1 MFTSLVSSQLHKQL
15 LLNKRMK
22 RFFRYFQPYQK
33 EAILGPVFK
42 LLEASFELLVP
53 LIIAFIVDTIIPNGN
68 QGDLVAMLLLL
79 VGLACVGI
87 LVSLTAQYFSAKAAV
102 GVTKALTNDL
112 YQKVLSLPKSSRDIL
127 SSSSLLTR
135 LTSDTLQIQTGINTF
150 LRLFLRAPIVVF
162 GSLMM
167 AFYISPSLSVYFLG
181 MIILLLII
189 VTGISIITS
198 RMYQSIRKDVDSLV
212 GQVGETVMGW
222 RVIRAFGQKAR
233 EIKTFQGINQTY
245 KKHQLQAGFWSSL
258 LSPLTFLVVNTT
270 LLILIWQGN
279 GAVSQNLLEQGML
292 VALINYL
299 LQILVELVK
308 MIMVVSTLNQTY
320 ISAQRIQ
327 EVFDQES
334 ENVEAD
340 LPVVKSRDKDLVFSV
355 HDLTFAYPNSAEESL
370 SGIDFELRK
379 GQFMGIIGGTGSGK
393 STLVDL
399 LQALYSL
406 PTSQL
411 SVYIDGKSP
420 KNVKEWRQQI
430 AVVPQQAQLFA
441 GTVRSNLSLGLASVS
456 ESDLWAALEI
466 AQAKSFIEDKGGLD
480 SPVEAFGKNFSGG
493 QRQRLTI
500 ARAILQK
507 APILILDD
515 ATSALDYLTESRLL
529 ASIRRE
535 LPEQTLIMVS
545 QRTNSLRA
553 ADQILVLD
561 QGRQVGLGRHE
572 DLLRSS
578 AIYQEIDQSQHR
590 EEGSHETI

>member
-1 MFTSLVSSQLHKQL
+1 
-15 LLNKRMK
+15 MK
-22 RFFRYFQPYQK
+22 FLSRYFKDYIK
-33 EAILGPVFK
+33 ESILGPVFK
-42 LLEASFELLVP
+42 LLEACFELLVP
-53 LIIAFIVDTIIPNGN
+53 LIIAYIVDTIIPNGS
-68 QGDLVAMLLLL
+68 QGNLVAMLFLL
-79 VGLACVGI
+79 VGLACIGI
-87 LVSLTAQYFSAKAAV
+87 IVSLIAQYYSAKAAV
-102 GVTKALTNDL
+102 GVTKELTNDL

-162 GSLMM
+162 GSLIM
-167 AFYISPSLSVYFLG
+167 AFYISPSLSAYFLG
-181 MIILLLII
+181 MIILLIFI
-189 VTGISIITS
+189 VTVISVMTS
-198 RMYQSIRKDVDSLV
+198 RIYQSIRKELDGLV
-212 GQVGETVMGW
+212 GQVRETVTGW
-222 RVIRAFGQKAR
+222 RVIRAFGQRER
-233 EIKTFQGINQTY
+233 EIKAFQSINQIY
-245 KKHQLQAGFWSSL
+245 KKQQLQAGFWSSL
-258 LSPLTFLVVNTT
+258 LSPLTFLVVNGT
-270 LLILIWQGN
+270 LLILIWRGN
-279 GAVSQNLLEQGML
+279 IAISHNLLEQGML

-327 EVFDQES
+327 EVFDQTSEDVES
-334 ENVEAD
+334 S
-340 LPVVKSRDKDLVFSV
+340 LPKVVSEDKEIIFSV
-355 HDLTFAYPNSAEESL
+355 RHLSFSYPKSAEESL
-370 SGIDFELRK
+370 SDITFDLRK

-399 LQALYSL
+399 LQALYSV

-411 SVYIDGKSP
+411 SLFIDGKSP
-420 KNVKEWRQQI
+420 KNLKEWRQRI
-430 AVVPQQAQLFA
+430 AIVPQQAQLFA
-441 GTVRSNLSLGLASVS
+441 GTIRSNLSLGLEEISD
-456 ESDLWAALEI
+456 SDLWSALEI

-529 ASIRRE
+529 VAIRQE
-535 LPEQTLIMVS
+535 LPGQNLIMVS
-545 QRTNSLRA
+545 QRTNSLRT
-553 ADQILVLD
+553 ADQILVLE

-578 AIYQEIDQSQHR
+578 AIYQEIHQSQQQG
-590 EEGSHETI
+590 EEDSYETI

>member
-1 MFTSLVSSQLHKQL
+1 
-15 LLNKRMK
+15 MK
-22 RFFRYFQPYQK
+22 FLSRYFKDYIK
-33 EAILGPVFK
+33 ESILGPVFK
-42 LLEASFELLVP
+42 LLEACFELLVP
-53 LIIAFIVDTIIPNGN
+53 LIIAYIVDTIIPNGS
-68 QGDLVAMLLLL
+68 QGNLVAMLFLL
-79 VGLACVGI
+79 VGLACIGI
-87 LVSLTAQYFSAKAAV
+87 IVSLIAQYYSAKAAV
-102 GVTKALTNDL
+102 GVTKELTNDL

-162 GSLMM
+162 GSLIM
-167 AFYISPSLSVYFLG
+167 AFYISPSLSAYFLG
-181 MIILLLII
+181 MIILLIFI
-189 VTGISIITS
+189 VTVISVMTS
-198 RMYQSIRKDVDSLV
+198 RIYQSMRKELDGLV
-212 GQVGETVMGW
+212 GQVRETVTGW
-222 RVIRAFGQKAR
+222 RVIRAFGQRER
-233 EIKTFQGINQTY
+233 EIKAFQGINQIY
-245 KKHQLQAGFWSSL
+245 KKQQLQAGFWSSL
-258 LSPLTFLVVNTT
+258 LSPLTFLVVNST

-279 GAVSQNLLEQGML
+279 IAISHNLLEQGML

-327 EVFDQES
+327 EVFDQTSEDVES
-334 ENVEAD
+334 S
-340 LPVVKSRDKDLVFSV
+340 LPKVVSEDKEIIFSV
-355 HDLTFAYPNSAEESL
+355 RHLSFSYPKSAEESL
-370 SGIDFELRK
+370 SDIAFDLRK

-399 LQALYSL
+399 LQALYSV
-406 PTSQL
+406 PTNQL
-411 SVYIDGKSP
+411 SLFIDGKSP
-420 KNVKEWRQQI
+420 KSLKEWRQQI
-430 AVVPQQAQLFA
+430 AIVPQQAQLFA
-441 GTVRSNLSLGLASVS
+441 GTIRSNLSLGLEEISD
-456 ESDLWAALEI
+456 SDLWSALEI

-529 ASIRRE
+529 AAIRRE

-545 QRTNSLRA
+545 QRTNSLRT
-553 ADQILVLD
+553 ADQILVLE

-578 AIYQEIDQSQHR
+578 AIYQEIHQSQQQG
-590 EEGSHETI
+590 EEDSYETI

>member
-1 MFTSLVSSQLHKQL
+1 
-15 LLNKRMK
+15 MK
-22 RFFRYFQPYQK
+22 FLSRYFKDYIK
-33 EAILGPVFK
+33 ESILGPVFK
-42 LLEASFELLVP
+42 LLEACFELLVP
-53 LIIAFIVDTIIPNGN
+53 LIIAYIVDTIIPNGS
-68 QGDLVAMLLLL
+68 QGNLVAMLFLL
-79 VGLACVGI
+79 VGLACIGI
-87 LVSLTAQYFSAKAAV
+87 IVSLIAQYYSAKAAV
-102 GVTKALTNDL
+102 GVTKELTNDL

-162 GSLMM
+162 GSLIM
-167 AFYISPSLSVYFLG
+167 AFYISPSLSAYFLG
-181 MIILLLII
+181 MIILLIFI
-189 VTGISIITS
+189 VTVISVMTS
-198 RMYQSIRKDVDSLV
+198 RIYQSMRKELDGLV
-212 GQVGETVMGW
+212 GQVRETVTGW
-222 RVIRAFGQKAR
+222 RVIRAFGQRER
-233 EIKTFQGINQTY
+233 EIKAFQGINQIY
-245 KKHQLQAGFWSSL
+245 KKQQLQAGFWSSL
-258 LSPLTFLVVNTT
+258 LSPLTFLVVNGT

-279 GAVSQNLLEQGML
+279 IAISHNLLEQGML

-327 EVFDQES
+327 EVFDQTSEDVES
-334 ENVEAD
+334 S
-340 LPVVKSRDKDLVFSV
+340 LPKVVSEDKEIIFSV
-355 HDLTFAYPNSAEESL
+355 RHLSFSYPKSAEESL
-370 SGIDFELRK
+370 SDIAFDLRK

-399 LQALYSL
+399 LQALYSV
-406 PTSQL
+406 PTNQL
-411 SVYIDGKSP
+411 SLFIDGKSP
-420 KNVKEWRQQI
+420 KNLKEWRQQI
-430 AVVPQQAQLFA
+430 AIVPQQAQLFA
-441 GTVRSNLSLGLASVS
+441 GTIRSNLSLGLEEISD
-456 ESDLWAALEI
+456 SDLWSAIEI

-493 QRQRLTI
+493 QRQRLTL

-529 ASIRRE
+529 VAIRQE
-535 LPEQTLIMVS
+535 LPGQNLIMVS
-545 QRTNSLRA
+545 QRTNSLRT
-553 ADQILVLD
+553 ADQILVLE

-578 AIYQEIDQSQHR
+578 AIYQEIHQSQQQG
-590 EEGSHETI
+590 EEDSYETI

>member
-1 MFTSLVSSQLHKQL
+1 
-15 LLNKRMK
+15 MK
-22 RFFRYFQPYQK
+22 LFFQYFKPYK
-33 EAILGPVFK
+33 NESILGPVFK

-53 LIIAFIVDTIIPNGN
+53 LIIAYIVDTIIPNGN
-68 QGDLVAMLLLL
+68 RGDLVAMLFLL
-79 VGLACVGI
+79 VGLACIGI
-87 LVSLTAQYFSAKAAV
+87 IVSITAQYFSAKAAV

-127 SSSSLLTR
+127 SSASLLTR
-135 LTSDTLQIQTGINTF
+135 LTSDTLQVQTGINTF

-162 GSLMM
+162 GSLIM
-167 AFYISPSLSVYFLG
+167 AFYISPSLSIYFLG
-181 MIILLLII
+181 MILLLLVI
-189 VTGISIITS
+189 VTGISVLTS
-198 RMYQSIRKDVDSLV
+198 RIYQSIRKELDCLV
-212 GQVGETVMGW
+212 GQVRETITGW
-222 RVIRAFGQKAR
+222 RVIRAFGQRER
-233 EIKTFQGINQTY
+233 EIKTFQGINQRY
-245 KKHQLQAGFWSSL
+245 KKQQLQAGFWSSL
-258 LSPLTFLVVNTT
+258 LSPLTFLVVNGT
-270 LLILIWQGN
+270 LILLIWQGDSAISDN
-279 GAVSQNLLEQGML
+279 RLEQGML

-308 MIMVVSTLNQTY
+308 LIMVVTTLNQTY

-327 EVFDQES
+327 EVFEQKS
-334 ENVEAD
+334 EDVDAN
-340 LPVVKSRDKDLVFSV
+340 LPVVYSRDKELIFSV
-355 HDLTFAYPNSAEESL
+355 NHLSFSYPKSAEESL
-370 SGIDFELRK
+370 IDIDFELCKR
-379 GQFMGIIGGTGSGK
+379 QFMGLIGGTGSGK

-399 LQALYSL
+399 LQALYSI

-411 SVYIDGKSP
+411 SFFIEGKSP
-420 KNVKEWRQQI
+420 RNLKEWRQQLAI
-430 AVVPQQAQLFA
+430 VPQQAQLFA
-441 GTVRSNLSLGLASVS
+441 GTVRSNLSLGLESVLDS
-456 ESDLWAALEI
+456 ELWAALEI

-507 APILILDD
+507 APILVLDD

-529 ASIRRE
+529 SAIRRAF
-535 LPEQTLIMVS
+535 PEQTLIMVS
-545 QRTNSLRA
+545 QRTNSLRT

-590 EEGSHETI
+590 EEDSHETI

>member
-1 MFTSLVSSQLHKQL
+1 
-15 LLNKRMK
+15 MK
-22 RFFRYFQPYQK
+22 FLSRYFKDYIK
-33 EAILGPVFK
+33 ESILGPVFK
-42 LLEASFELLVP
+42 LLEACFELLVP
-53 LIIAFIVDTIIPNGN
+53 LIIAYIVDTIIPNGS
-68 QGDLVAMLLLL
+68 QGNLVAMLFLL
-79 VGLACVGI
+79 VGIACIGI
-87 LVSLTAQYFSAKAAV
+87 IVSLIAQYYSAKAAV
-102 GVTKALTNDL
+102 GVTKELTNDL

-162 GSLMM
+162 GSLIM
-167 AFYISPSLSVYFLG
+167 AFYISPSLSAYFLG
-181 MIILLLII
+181 MIILLIFI
-189 VTGISIITS
+189 VTVISVMTS
-198 RMYQSIRKDVDSLV
+198 RIYQSIRKELDGLV
-212 GQVGETVMGW
+212 GQVRETVTGW
-222 RVIRAFGQKAR
+222 RVIRAFGQRER
-233 EIKTFQGINQTY
+233 EIKAFQGINQIY
-245 KKHQLQAGFWSSL
+245 KKQQLQAGFWSSL
-258 LSPLTFLVVNTT
+258 LSPLTFLVVNGT

-279 GAVSQNLLEQGML
+279 IAISHNLLEQGML

-327 EVFDQES
+327 EVFDLTSEDVES
-334 ENVEAD
+334 S
-340 LPVVKSRDKDLVFSV
+340 LPKVVSEDKEIIFSV
-355 HDLTFAYPNSAEESL
+355 RHLSFSYPKSAEESL
-370 SGIDFELRK
+370 SDITFDLRK

-399 LQALYSL
+399 LQALYSV
-406 PTSQL
+406 PTNQPSL
-411 SVYIDGKSP
+411 FIDGKSP
-420 KNVKEWRQQI
+420 KNLKEWRQQI
-430 AVVPQQAQLFA
+430 AIVPQQAQLFA
-441 GTVRSNLSLGLASVS
+441 GTIRSNLSLGLEEISD
-456 ESDLWAALEI
+456 SDLWSALEI

-529 ASIRRE
+529 VAIRQE
-535 LPEQTLIMVS
+535 LPGQNLIMVS
-545 QRTNSLRA
+545 QRTNSLRT
-553 ADQILVLD
+553 ADQILVLE

-578 AIYQEIDQSQHR
+578 AIYQEIHQSQQQG
-590 EEGSHETI
+590 EEDSYETI

>member
-1 MFTSLVSSQLHKQL
+1 
-15 LLNKRMK
+15 MK
-22 RFFRYFQPYQK
+22 FLSRYFKDYIK
-33 EAILGPVFK
+33 ESILGPVFK
-42 LLEASFELLVP
+42 LLEACFELLVP
-53 LIIAFIVDTIIPNGN
+53 LIIAYIVDTIIPNGS
-68 QGDLVAMLLLL
+68 QGNLVAMLFLL
-79 VGLACVGI
+79 VGLACIGI
-87 LVSLTAQYFSAKAAV
+87 IVSLIAQYYSAKAAV
-102 GVTKALTNDL
+102 GVTKELTNDL

-127 SSSSLLTR
+127 SSPSLLTR

-162 GSLMM
+162 GSLIM
-167 AFYISPSLSVYFLG
+167 AFYISPSLSAYFLG
-181 MIILLLII
+181 MIILLIFI
-189 VTGISIITS
+189 VTVISVMTS
-198 RMYQSIRKDVDSLV
+198 RIYQSIRKELDGLV
-212 GQVGETVMGW
+212 GQVRETVTGW
-222 RVIRAFGQKAR
+222 RVIRAFGQRER
-233 EIKTFQGINQTY
+233 EIKAFHGINQIY
-245 KKHQLQAGFWSSL
+245 KKQQLQAGFWSSL
-258 LSPLTFLVVNTT
+258 LSPLTFLVVNGT

-279 GAVSQNLLEQGML
+279 IAISQNLLEQGML

-327 EVFDQES
+327 EVFDQTSEDVES
-334 ENVEAD
+334 S
-340 LPVVKSRDKDLVFSV
+340 LPIVVSEDKEIIFSV
-355 HDLTFAYPNSAEESL
+355 RHLSFSYPKSAEESL
-370 SGIDFELRK
+370 SDITFDLRK

-399 LQALYSL
+399 LQALYSV
-406 PTSQL
+406 PTNQL
-411 SVYIDGKSP
+411 SLFIDGKSP
-420 KNVKEWRQQI
+420 KNLKEWRQRI

-441 GTVRSNLSLGLASVS
+441 GTIRSNLSLGLEEISD
-456 ESDLWAALEI
+456 SDLWSALEI

-529 ASIRRE
+529 VAIRQE
-535 LPEQTLIMVS
+535 LPGQNLIMVS
-545 QRTNSLRA
+545 QRTNSLRT
-553 ADQILVLD
+553 ADQILVLE

-572 DLLRSS
+572 VLLRSS
-578 AIYQEIDQSQHR
+578 AIYQEIHQSQQQG
-590 EEGSHETI
+590 EEDSYETI

>member
-1 MFTSLVSSQLHKQL
+1 
-15 LLNKRMK
+15 MK
-22 RFFRYFQPYQK
+22 RFFKYFQPYQK

-135 LTSDTLQIQTGINTF
+135 LTSDTLHIQTGINTF

-334 ENVEAD
+334 EDVEAD
-340 LPVVKSRDKDLVFSV
+340 LPEGLSKDKELIFSV
-355 HDLTFAYPNSAEESL
+355 NHLSFAYPKFAEKAL
-370 SGIDFELRK
+370 LDITFELSK

-399 LQALYSL
+399 LQALYAM
-406 PTSQL
+406 PTNQL
-411 SVYIDGKSP
+411 SLYIDGKSP
-420 KNVKEWRQQI
+420 QNLKIWRQQI
-430 AVVPQQAQLFA
+430 AIVPQEAQLFA
-441 GTVRSNLSLGLASVS
+441 GTVRSNLSLGLDTVAD
-456 ESDLWAALEI
+456 SDLWSALEI
-466 AQAKSFIEDKGGLD
+466 AQAKSFVEEKGGLD

-529 ASIRRE
+529 AAIRQE
-535 LPEQTLIMVS
+535 FPEQTLIMVS
-545 QRTNSLRA
+545 QRTNSLCR

-561 QGRQVGLGRHE
+561 QGHQVGLGRHE

-578 AIYQEIDQSQHR
+578 AIYQEINQSQHR
-590 EEGSHETI
+590 EEDSHETI

>member
-1 MFTSLVSSQLHKQL
+1 
-15 LLNKRMK
+15 MK
-22 RFFRYFQPYQK
+22 FLSRYFKDYIK
-33 EAILGPVFK
+33 ESILGPVFK
-42 LLEASFELLVP
+42 LLEACFELLVP
-53 LIIAFIVDTIIPNGN
+53 LIIAYIVDTIIPNGS
-68 QGDLVAMLLLL
+68 QGNLVAMLFLL
-79 VGLACVGI
+79 VGIACIGI
-87 LVSLTAQYFSAKAAV
+87 IVSLIAQYYSAKAAV
-102 GVTKALTNDL
+102 GVTKELTNDL

-162 GSLMM
+162 GSLIM
-167 AFYISPSLSVYFLG
+167 AFYISPSLSAYFLG
-181 MIILLLII
+181 MIILLIFI
-189 VTGISIITS
+189 VTVISVMTS
-198 RMYQSIRKDVDSLV
+198 RIYQSMRKELDGLV
-212 GQVGETVMGW
+212 GQVRETVTGW
-222 RVIRAFGQKAR
+222 RVIRAFGQRER
-233 EIKTFQGINQTY
+233 EIKAFQGINQIY
-245 KKHQLQAGFWSSL
+245 KKQQLQAGFWSSL
-258 LSPLTFLVVNTT
+258 LSPLTFLVVNST

-279 GAVSQNLLEQGML
+279 IAISHNLLEQGML

-327 EVFDQES
+327 EVFDQTSEDVES
-334 ENVEAD
+334 S
-340 LPVVKSRDKDLVFSV
+340 LPKVVSEDKEIIFSV
-355 HDLTFAYPNSAEESL
+355 RHLSFSYPKSAEESL
-370 SGIDFELRK
+370 SDIVFDLRK

-399 LQALYSL
+399 LQALYSVS
-406 PTSQL
+406 TNQL
-411 SVYIDGKSP
+411 SLFIDGKSP
-420 KNVKEWRQQI
+420 KNLKEWRQQI
-430 AVVPQQAQLFA
+430 AIVPQQAQLFA
-441 GTVRSNLSLGLASVS
+441 GTIRSNLSLGLEEISD
-456 ESDLWAALEI
+456 SDLWSALEI

-529 ASIRRE
+529 VAIRQE
-535 LPEQTLIMVS
+535 LPGQNLIMVS
-545 QRTNSLRA
+545 QRTNSLRT
-553 ADQILVLD
+553 ADQILVLE

-578 AIYQEIDQSQHR
+578 AIYQEIHQSQQQG
-590 EEGSHETI
+590 EEDSYETI

>member
-1 MFTSLVSSQLHKQL
+1 
-15 LLNKRMK
+15 MK
-22 RFFRYFQPYQK
+22 FLSRYFKDYIK
-33 EAILGPVFK
+33 ESILGPVFK
-42 LLEASFELLVP
+42 LLEACFELLVP
-53 LIIAFIVDTIIPNGN
+53 LIIAYIVDTIIPNGS
-68 QGDLVAMLLLL
+68 QGNLVAMLFLL
-79 VGLACVGI
+79 VGLACIGI
-87 LVSLTAQYFSAKAAV
+87 IVSLIAQYYSAKAAV
-102 GVTKALTNDL
+102 GVTKELTNDL

-162 GSLMM
+162 GSLIM
-167 AFYISPSLSVYFLG
+167 AFYISPSLSAYFLG
-181 MIILLLII
+181 MIILLIFI
-189 VTGISIITS
+189 VTVISVMTS
-198 RMYQSIRKDVDSLV
+198 RIYQSMRKELDGLV
-212 GQVGETVMGW
+212 GQVRETVTGW
-222 RVIRAFGQKAR
+222 RVIRAFGQRER
-233 EIKTFQGINQTY
+233 EIKAFQGINQIY
-245 KKHQLQAGFWSSL
+245 KKQQLQAGFWSSL
-258 LSPLTFLVVNTT
+258 LSPLTFLVVNNT

-279 GAVSQNLLEQGML
+279 TSISNNLLEQGML

-327 EVFDQES
+327 EVFDQTSEDVES
-334 ENVEAD
+334 S
-340 LPVVKSRDKDLVFSV
+340 LPKVVSEDKEIIFSV
-355 HDLTFAYPNSAEESL
+355 RHLSFSYPKSAEESL
-370 SGIDFELRK
+370 SGIAFDLRK

-399 LQALYSL
+399 LQALYSV
-406 PTSQL
+406 PTNQL
-411 SVYIDGKSP
+411 SLFIDGKSP
-420 KNVKEWRQQI
+420 KNLKEWRQRI
-430 AVVPQQAQLFA
+430 AIVPQQAQLFA
-441 GTVRSNLSLGLASVS
+441 GTIRSNLSLGLEEISD
-456 ESDLWAALEI
+456 SDLWSALEI

-529 ASIRRE
+529 AAICRE

-545 QRTNSLRA
+545 QRTNSLRT
-553 ADQILVLD
+553 ADQILVLE

-578 AIYQEIDQSQHR
+578 AIYQEIHQSQQQG
-590 EEGSHETI
+590 EEDSYETI

>member
-1 MFTSLVSSQLHKQL
+1 
-15 LLNKRMK
+15 MK
-22 RFFRYFQPYQK
+22 FLSRYFKDYIK
-33 EAILGPVFK
+33 ESILGPVFK
-42 LLEASFELLVP
+42 LLEACFELLVP
-53 LIIAFIVDTIIPNGN
+53 LIIAYIVDTIIPNGS
-68 QGDLVAMLLLL
+68 QGNLVAMLFLL
-79 VGLACVGI
+79 VGIACIGI
-87 LVSLTAQYFSAKAAV
+87 IVSLIAQYYSAKAAV
-102 GVTKALTNDL
+102 GVTKELTNDL

-162 GSLMM
+162 GSLIM
-167 AFYISPSLSVYFLG
+167 AFYISPSLSAYFLG
-181 MIILLLII
+181 MIILLIFI
-189 VTGISIITS
+189 VTVISVMTS
-198 RMYQSIRKDVDSLV
+198 RIYQSMRKELDGLV
-212 GQVGETVMGW
+212 GQVRETVTGW
-222 RVIRAFGQKAR
+222 RVIRAFGQRER
-233 EIKTFQGINQTY
+233 EIKAFQGINQIY
-245 KKHQLQAGFWSSL
+245 KKQQLQAGFWSSL
-258 LSPLTFLVVNTT
+258 LSPLTFLVVNGT

-279 GAVSQNLLEQGML
+279 IAISHNLLEQGML

-327 EVFDQES
+327 EVFDQTSEDVES
-334 ENVEAD
+334 S
-340 LPVVKSRDKDLVFSV
+340 LPRVVSEDKEIIFSV
-355 HDLTFAYPNSAEESL
+355 RHLSFSYPKSAEESL
-370 SGIDFELRK
+370 SDIAFDLRK

-399 LQALYSL
+399 LQALYSV
-406 PTSQL
+406 PTNQL
-411 SVYIDGKSP
+411 SLFIDGKSP
-420 KNVKEWRQQI
+420 KNLKEWRQQI

-441 GTVRSNLSLGLASVS
+441 GTIRSNLSLGLEEISD
-456 ESDLWAALEI
+456 SDLWSALEI

-529 ASIRRE
+529 VAIRQE
-535 LPEQTLIMVS
+535 LPGQNLIMVS
-545 QRTNSLRA
+545 QRTNSLRT
-553 ADQILVLD
+553 ADQILVLE

-578 AIYQEIDQSQHR
+578 AIYQEIHQSQQQG
-590 EEGSHETI
+590 EEDSYETS

>member
-1 MFTSLVSSQLHKQL
+1 
-15 LLNKRMK
+15 MK
-22 RFFRYFQPYQK
+22 LFFQYFKPYK
-33 EAILGPVFK
+33 NESILGPVFK

-53 LIIAFIVDTIIPNGN
+53 LIIAYIVDTIIPNGN
-68 QGDLVAMLLLL
+68 RGDLVAMLLLL
-79 VGLACVGI
+79 VGLACIGI
-87 LVSLTAQYFSAKAAV
+87 IVSITAQYFSAKAAV

-127 SSSSLLTR
+127 SSASLLTR
-135 LTSDTLQIQTGINTF
+135 LTSDTLQVQTGINTF

-162 GSLMM
+162 GSLIM
-167 AFYISPSLSVYFLG
+167 AFYISPSLSIYFLG
-181 MIILLLII
+181 MILLLLVI
-189 VTGISIITS
+189 VTGISVLTS
-198 RMYQSIRKDVDSLV
+198 RIYQSIRKELDCLV
-212 GQVGETVMGW
+212 GQVRETITGW
-222 RVIRAFGQKAR
+222 RVIRAFGQRER
-233 EIKTFQGINQTY
+233 EIKTFQGINQRY
-245 KKHQLQAGFWSSL
+245 KKQQLQSGFWSSL
-258 LSPLTFLVVNTT
+258 LSPLTFLVVNGT
-270 LLILIWQGN
+270 LILLIWQGDSAISDN
-279 GAVSQNLLEQGML
+279 RLEQGML

-308 MIMVVSTLNQTY
+308 LIMVVTTLNQTY

-327 EVFDQES
+327 EVFEQKS
-334 ENVEAD
+334 EDVDAN
-340 LPVVKSRDKDLVFSV
+340 LPVVYSRDKELIFSV
-355 HDLTFAYPNSAEESL
+355 NHLSFSYPKSAEESL
-370 SGIDFELRK
+370 IDIDFELCKR
-379 GQFMGIIGGTGSGK
+379 QFMGLIGGTGSGK

-399 LQALYSL
+399 LQALYYI

-411 SVYIDGKSP
+411 SFFIEGKSP
-420 KNVKEWRQQI
+420 RNLKEWRQQLAI
-430 AVVPQQAQLFA
+430 VPQQAQLFA
-441 GTVRSNLSLGLASVS
+441 GTVRSNLSLGLESVLDS
-456 ESDLWAALEI
+456 ELWAALEI

-507 APILILDD
+507 APILVLDD

-529 ASIRRE
+529 SAIR
-535 LPEQTLIMVS
+535 LAFPEQTLIMVS
-545 QRTNSLRA
+545 QRTNSLRT

-590 EEGSHETI
+590 EEDSHETI

>member
-1 MFTSLVSSQLHKQL
+1 
-15 LLNKRMK
+15 MK
-22 RFFRYFQPYQK
+22 FLSRYFKDYIK
-33 EAILGPVFK
+33 ESILGPVFK
-42 LLEASFELLVP
+42 LLEACFELLVP
-53 LIIAFIVDTIIPNGN
+53 LIIAYIVDTIIPNGSRGN
-68 QGDLVAMLLLL
+68 LVAMLFLL
-79 VGLACVGI
+79 VGLACIGI
-87 LVSLTAQYFSAKAAV
+87 IVSLIAQYYSAKAAV
-102 GVTKALTNDL
+102 GVTKELTNDL

-162 GSLMM
+162 GSLIM
-167 AFYISPSLSVYFLG
+167 AFYISPSLSAYFLG
-181 MIILLLII
+181 MIILLIFI
-189 VTGISIITS
+189 VTVISVMTS
-198 RMYQSIRKDVDSLV
+198 RIYQSMRKELDGLV
-212 GQVGETVMGW
+212 GQVRETVTGW
-222 RVIRAFGQKAR
+222 RVIRAFGQRER
-233 EIKTFQGINQTY
+233 EIKAFQGINQIY
-245 KKHQLQAGFWSSL
+245 KKQQLQAGFWSSL
-258 LSPLTFLVVNTT
+258 LSPLTFLVVNGT

-279 GAVSQNLLEQGML
+279 IAISHNLLEQGML

-308 MIMVVSTLNQTY
+308 MILVVSTLNQTY

-327 EVFDQES
+327 EVFDQTSEDVES
-334 ENVEAD
+334 S
-340 LPVVKSRDKDLVFSV
+340 LPKVVSEDKEIIFSV
-355 HDLTFAYPNSAEESL
+355 RHLSFSYPKSAEESL
-370 SGIDFELRK
+370 SDIAFDLRK

-399 LQALYSL
+399 LQALYSV
-406 PTSQL
+406 PTNQL
-411 SVYIDGKSP
+411 SLFIDGKSP
-420 KNVKEWRQQI
+420 KNLKEWRQQI
-430 AVVPQQAQLFA
+430 AIVPQQAQLFA
-441 GTVRSNLSLGLASVS
+441 GTIRSNLSLGLEEISD
-456 ESDLWAALEI
+456 SDLWSALEI

-529 ASIRRE
+529 AALCRE

-545 QRTNSLRA
+545 QRTNSLRT
-553 ADQILVLD
+553 ADQILVLE

-578 AIYQEIDQSQHR
+578 AIYQEIHQSQQQG
-590 EEGSHETI
+590 EEDSYETI

>member
-1 MFTSLVSSQLHKQL
+1 
-15 LLNKRMK
+15 MK
-22 RFFRYFQPYQK
+22 FLSRYFKDYIK
-33 EAILGPVFK
+33 ESILGPVFK
-42 LLEASFELLVP
+42 LLEACFELLVP
-53 LIIAFIVDTIIPNGN
+53 LIIAYIVDTIIPNGS
-68 QGDLVAMLLLL
+68 QGNLVAMLFLL
-79 VGLACVGI
+79 VGLACIGI
-87 LVSLTAQYFSAKAAV
+87 IVSLIAQYYSAKAAV
-102 GVTKALTNDL
+102 GVTKELTNDL

-162 GSLMM
+162 GSLIM
-167 AFYISPSLSVYFLG
+167 AFYISPSLSAYFLG
-181 MIILLLII
+181 MIILLIFI
-189 VTGISIITS
+189 VTVISVMTS
-198 RMYQSIRKDVDSLV
+198 RIYQSIRKELDGLV
-212 GQVGETVMGW
+212 GQVRETVTGW
-222 RVIRAFGQKAR
+222 RVIRAFGQRER
-233 EIKTFQGINQTY
+233 EIKAFHGINQIY
-245 KKHQLQAGFWSSL
+245 KKQQLQAGFWSSL
-258 LSPLTFLVVNTT
+258 LSPLTFLVVNGT

-279 GAVSQNLLEQGML
+279 IAISHNLLEQGML

-327 EVFDQES
+327 EVFDQTSEDVES
-334 ENVEAD
+334 S
-340 LPVVKSRDKDLVFSV
+340 LPKVVSEDKEIIFSV
-355 HDLTFAYPNSAEESL
+355 RHLSFSYPKSAEESL
-370 SGIDFELRK
+370 SDIAFDLRK

-399 LQALYSL
+399 LQALYSV
-406 PTSQL
+406 PTNQL
-411 SVYIDGKSP
+411 SLFNDGKSP
-420 KNVKEWRQQI
+420 KNLKEWRQQI

-441 GTVRSNLSLGLASVS
+441 GTIRSNLSLGLEEISD
-456 ESDLWAALEI
+456 SDLWSALEI

-529 ASIRRE
+529 VAIRQE
-535 LPEQTLIMVS
+535 LPGQNLIMVS
-545 QRTNSLRA
+545 QRTNSLRT
-553 ADQILVLD
+553 ADQILVLE

-578 AIYQEIDQSQHR
+578 TIYQEIHQSQQQG
-590 EEGSHETI
+590 EEDSYETS

>member
-1 MFTSLVSSQLHKQL
+1 
-15 LLNKRMK
+15 MK
-22 RFFRYFQPYQK
+22 FLSRYFKDYIK
-33 EAILGPVFK
+33 ESILGPVFK
-42 LLEASFELLVP
+42 LLEACFELLVP
-53 LIIAFIVDTIIPNGN
+53 LIIAYIVDTIIPNGS
-68 QGDLVAMLLLL
+68 QGNLVAMLFLL
-79 VGLACVGI
+79 VGLACIGI
-87 LVSLTAQYFSAKAAV
+87 IVSLIAQYYSAKAAV
-102 GVTKALTNDL
+102 GVTKELTNDL

-162 GSLMM
+162 GSLIM
-167 AFYISPSLSVYFLG
+167 AFYINPSLSAYFLG
-181 MIILLLII
+181 MIILLIFI
-189 VTGISIITS
+189 VTVISVMTS
-198 RMYQSIRKDVDSLV
+198 RIYQSMRKELDGLV
-212 GQVGETVMGW
+212 GQVRETVTGW
-222 RVIRAFGQKAR
+222 RVIRAFGQRER
-233 EIKTFQGINQTY
+233 EIKAFHGINQIY
-245 KKHQLQAGFWSSL
+245 KKQQLQAGFWSSL
-258 LSPLTFLVVNTT
+258 LSPLTFLVVNGT

-279 GAVSQNLLEQGML
+279 IAISHNLLEQGML

-327 EVFDQES
+327 EVFDQTSEDVES
-334 ENVEAD
+334 S
-340 LPVVKSRDKDLVFSV
+340 LPIVVSEDKEIIFSV
-355 HDLTFAYPNSAEESL
+355 RHLSFSYPKSAEESL
-370 SGIDFELRK
+370 SDIAFDLRK

-399 LQALYSL
+399 LQALYSV
-406 PTSQL
+406 PTNQL
-411 SVYIDGKSP
+411 SLFIDGKSP
-420 KNVKEWRQQI
+420 KNLKEWRQQI

-441 GTVRSNLSLGLASVS
+441 GTIRSNLSLGLEEISD
-456 ESDLWAALEI
+456 SDLWSALEI

-529 ASIRRE
+529 VAIRQE
-535 LPEQTLIMVS
+535 LPGQNLIMVS
-545 QRTNSLRA
+545 QRTNSLRT
-553 ADQILVLD
+553 ADQILVLE

-578 AIYQEIDQSQHR
+578 AIYQEIHQSQQQG
-590 EEGSHETI
+590 EEDSYETS

>member
-1 MFTSLVSSQLHKQL
+1 MKLFSQ
-15 LLNKRMK
+15 
-22 RFFRYFQPYQK
+22 YFKPYK
-33 EAILGPVFK
+33 NESILGPVFK

-53 LIIAFIVDTIIPNGN
+53 LIIAYIVDTIIPNGN
-68 QGDLVAMLLLL
+68 RGDLVAMLLLL
-79 VGLACVGI
+79 VGLACIGI
-87 LVSLTAQYFSAKAAV
+87 IVSITAQYFSAKAAV

-127 SSSSLLTR
+127 SSASLLTR
-135 LTSDTLQIQTGINTF
+135 LTSDTLQVQTGINTF

-162 GSLMM
+162 GSLIM
-167 AFYISPSLSVYFLG
+167 AFYISPSLSIYFLG
-181 MIILLLII
+181 MILLLLVI
-189 VTGISIITS
+189 VTGISVLTS
-198 RMYQSIRKDVDSLV
+198 RIYQSIRKELDGLV
-212 GQVGETVMGW
+212 GQVRETISGW
-222 RVIRAFGQKAR
+222 RVIRAFGQRER
-233 EIKTFQGINQTY
+233 EIKTFQGINQRY
-245 KKHQLQAGFWSSL
+245 KKQQLQSGFWSSL
-258 LSPLTFLVVNTT
+258 LSPLTFLVVNGT
-270 LLILIWQGN
+270 LILLIWQGDSAISDN
-279 GAVSQNLLEQGML
+279 RLEQGML

-308 MIMVVSTLNQTY
+308 LIMVVTTLNQTY

-327 EVFDQES
+327 EVFEQKS
-334 ENVEAD
+334 EDVDAN
-340 LPVVKSRDKDLVFSV
+340 LPVVYSRDKELIFSV
-355 HDLTFAYPNSAEESL
+355 NHLSFSYPKSAEESL
-370 SGIDFELRK
+370 IDIDFELCKR
-379 GQFMGIIGGTGSGK
+379 QFMGLIGGTGSGK

-399 LQALYSL
+399 LQALYSI

-411 SVYIDGKSP
+411 SFFIEGKSP
-420 KNVKEWRQQI
+420 RNLKEWRQQLAI
-430 AVVPQQAQLFA
+430 VPQQAQLFA
-441 GTVRSNLSLGLASVS
+441 GTVRSNLSLGLESVLDS
-456 ESDLWAALEI
+456 ELWAALEI

-507 APILILDD
+507 APILVLDD

-529 ASIRRE
+529 SAIR
-535 LPEQTLIMVS
+535 LAFPEQTLIMVS
-545 QRTNSLRA
+545 QRTNSLRT

-590 EEGSHETI
+590 EEDSHETI

>member
-1 MFTSLVSSQLHKQL
+1 
-15 LLNKRMK
+15 MK
-22 RFFRYFQPYQK
+22 FLSRYFKDYIK
-33 EAILGPVFK
+33 ESILGPVFK
-42 LLEASFELLVP
+42 LLEACFELLVP
-53 LIIAFIVDTIIPNGN
+53 LIIAYIVDTIIPNGS
-68 QGDLVAMLLLL
+68 QGNLVAMLFLL
-79 VGLACVGI
+79 VGLACIGI
-87 LVSLTAQYFSAKAAV
+87 IVSLIAQYYSAKAAV
-102 GVTKALTNDL
+102 GVTKELTNDL

-162 GSLMM
+162 GSLIM
-167 AFYISPSLSVYFLG
+167 AFYISPSLSAYFLG
-181 MIILLLII
+181 MIILLIFI
-189 VTGISIITS
+189 VTVISVMTS
-198 RMYQSIRKDVDSLV
+198 RIYQSMRKELDGLV
-212 GQVGETVMGW
+212 GQVRETVTGW
-222 RVIRAFGQKAR
+222 RVIRAFGQRER
-233 EIKTFQGINQTY
+233 EIKAFQGINQIY
-245 KKHQLQAGFWSSL
+245 KKQQLQAGFWSSL
-258 LSPLTFLVVNTT
+258 LSPLTFLVVNGT

-279 GAVSQNLLEQGML
+279 IAISHNLLEQGML

-327 EVFDQES
+327 EVFDQTSEDVES
-334 ENVEAD
+334 S
-340 LPVVKSRDKDLVFSV
+340 LPKVVSEDKEIIFSV
-355 HDLTFAYPNSAEESL
+355 RHLSFSYPKSAEESL
-370 SGIDFELRK
+370 SDIAFDLRK

-393 STLVDL
+393 SALVDL
-399 LQALYSL
+399 LQALYSV
-406 PTSQL
+406 PTNQL
-411 SVYIDGKSP
+411 SLFIDGKSP
-420 KNVKEWRQQI
+420 KNLKEWRQQI
-430 AVVPQQAQLFA
+430 AIVPQQAQLFA
-441 GTVRSNLSLGLASVS
+441 GTIRSNLSLGLEEISD
-456 ESDLWAALEI
+456 SDLWSALEI

-529 ASIRRE
+529 AAIRRE

-545 QRTNSLRA
+545 QRTNSLRT
-553 ADQILVLD
+553 ADQILVLE

-578 AIYQEIDQSQHR
+578 AIYQEIHQSQQQG
-590 EEGSHETI
+590 EEDSYETS

>member
-1 MFTSLVSSQLHKQL
+1 
-15 LLNKRMK
+15 MK
-22 RFFRYFQPYQK
+22 FLSRYFKDYIK
-33 EAILGPVFK
+33 ESILGPVFK
-42 LLEASFELLVP
+42 LLEACFELLVP
-53 LIIAFIVDTIIPNGN
+53 LIIAYIVDTIIPNGS
-68 QGDLVAMLLLL
+68 QGNLVAMLFLL
-79 VGLACVGI
+79 VGIACIGI
-87 LVSLTAQYFSAKAAV
+87 IVSLIAQYYSAKAAV
-102 GVTKALTNDL
+102 GVTKELTNDL

-162 GSLMM
+162 GSLIM
-167 AFYISPSLSVYFLG
+167 AFYISPSLSAYFLG
-181 MIILLLII
+181 MIILLIFI
-189 VTGISIITS
+189 VTVISVMTS
-198 RMYQSIRKDVDSLV
+198 RIYQSIRKELDGLV
-212 GQVGETVMGW
+212 GQVRETVTGW
-222 RVIRAFGQKAR
+222 RVIRAFGQRER
-233 EIKTFQGINQTY
+233 EIKAFHGINQIY
-245 KKHQLQAGFWSSL
+245 KKQQLQAGFWSSL
-258 LSPLTFLVVNTT
+258 LSPLTFLVVNGT

-279 GAVSQNLLEQGML
+279 IAISHNLLEQGML

-327 EVFDQES
+327 EVFDQTSEDVES
-334 ENVEAD
+334 S
-340 LPVVKSRDKDLVFSV
+340 LPKVVSEDKEIIFSV
-355 HDLTFAYPNSAEESL
+355 RHISFSYPKSAEESL
-370 SGIDFELRK
+370 SDIAFDLRK

-399 LQALYSL
+399 LQALYSV
-406 PTSQL
+406 PTNQL
-411 SVYIDGKSP
+411 SLFIDGKSP
-420 KNVKEWRQQI
+420 KNLKEWRQQI
-430 AVVPQQAQLFA
+430 AIVPQQAQLFA
-441 GTVRSNLSLGLASVS
+441 GTIRSNLSLGLEEISD
-456 ESDLWAALEI
+456 SDLWSALEI

-529 ASIRRE
+529 VAIRQE
-535 LPEQTLIMVS
+535 LPGQNLIMVS
-545 QRTNSLRA
+545 QRTNSLRT
-553 ADQILVLD
+553 ADQILVLE

-578 AIYQEIDQSQHR
+578 AIYQEIHQSQQQG
-590 EEGSHETI
+590 EEDSYETI

>member
-1 MFTSLVSSQLHKQL
+1 
-15 LLNKRMK
+15 MK
-22 RFFRYFQPYQK
+22 FLSRYFKDYIK
-33 EAILGPVFK
+33 ESILGPVFK
-42 LLEASFELLVP
+42 LLEACFELLVP
-53 LIIAFIVDTIIPNGN
+53 LIIAYIVDTIIPNGS
-68 QGDLVAMLLLL
+68 QGNLVAMLLLL
-79 VGLACVGI
+79 VGLACIGI
-87 LVSLTAQYFSAKAAV
+87 IVSITAQYFSAKAAV
-102 GVTKALTNDL
+102 GVTKELTNDL

-162 GSLMM
+162 GSLIM
-167 AFYISPSLSVYFLG
+167 AFYISPSLSAYFLG
-181 MIILLLII
+181 MIILLIFI
-189 VTGISIITS
+189 VTVISVMTS
-198 RMYQSIRKDVDSLV
+198 RIYQSMRKELDGLV
-212 GQVGETVMGW
+212 GQVRETVTGW
-222 RVIRAFGQKAR
+222 RVIRAFGQRER
-233 EIKTFQGINQTY
+233 EIKAFQGINQIY
-245 KKHQLQAGFWSSL
+245 KKQQLQAGFWSSL
-258 LSPLTFLVVNTT
+258 LSPLTFLVVNGT

-279 GAVSQNLLEQGML
+279 IAISHNLLEQGML

-327 EVFDQES
+327 EVFDQTSEDVES
-334 ENVEAD
+334 S
-340 LPVVKSRDKDLVFSV
+340 LPKVVSEDKEIIFSV
-355 HDLTFAYPNSAEESL
+355 RHLSFSYPKSAEESL
-370 SGIDFELRK
+370 SDIAFDLRK

-399 LQALYSL
+399 LQALYSV
-406 PTSQL
+406 PTNQL
-411 SVYIDGKSP
+411 SLFIDGKSP
-420 KNVKEWRQQI
+420 KNLKEWRQQI
-430 AVVPQQAQLFA
+430 AIVPQQAQLFA
-441 GTVRSNLSLGLASVS
+441 GTIRSNLSLGLEEISD
-456 ESDLWAALEI
+456 SDLWSAIEI

-507 APILILDD
+507 APILVLDD

-529 ASIRRE
+529 VAIRQE
-535 LPEQTLIMVS
+535 LPGQNLIMVS
-545 QRTNSLRA
+545 QRTNSLRT
-553 ADQILVLD
+553 ADQILVLE

-578 AIYQEIDQSQHR
+578 AIYQEIHQSQQQG
-590 EEGSHETI
+590 EEDSYETI

>member
-1 MFTSLVSSQLHKQL
+1 
-15 LLNKRMK
+15 MK
-22 RFFRYFQPYQK
+22 LFFQYFKPYK
-33 EAILGPVFK
+33 NESILGPVFK

-53 LIIAFIVDTIIPNGN
+53 LIIAYIVDTIIPNGN
-68 QGDLVAMLLLL
+68 RGDLVAMLLLL
-79 VGLACVGI
+79 VGLACIGI
-87 LVSLTAQYFSAKAAV
+87 IVSITAQYFSAKAAV

-127 SSSSLLTR
+127 SSASLLTR
-135 LTSDTLQIQTGINTF
+135 LTSDTLQVQTGINTF

-162 GSLMM
+162 GSLIM
-167 AFYISPSLSVYFLG
+167 AFYISPSLSIYFLG
-181 MIILLLII
+181 MILLLLVI
-189 VTGISIITS
+189 VTGISVLTS
-198 RMYQSIRKDVDSLV
+198 RIYQSIRKELDGLV
-212 GQVGETVMGW
+212 GQVRETISGW
-222 RVIRAFGQKAR
+222 RVIRAFGQRER
-233 EIKTFQGINQTY
+233 EIKTFQGINQRY
-245 KKHQLQAGFWSSL
+245 KKQQLQSGFWSSL
-258 LSPLTFLVVNTT
+258 LSPLTFLVVNGT
-270 LLILIWQGN
+270 LILLIWQGDSAISDN
-279 GAVSQNLLEQGML
+279 RLEQGML

-308 MIMVVSTLNQTY
+308 LIMVVTTLNQTY

-327 EVFDQES
+327 EVFEQKS
-334 ENVEAD
+334 EDVDAN
-340 LPVVKSRDKDLVFSV
+340 LPVVYSRDKELIFSV
-355 HDLTFAYPNSAEESL
+355 NHLSFSYPKSAEESL
-370 SGIDFELRK
+370 IDIDFELCKR
-379 GQFMGIIGGTGSGK
+379 QFMGLIGGTGSGK

-399 LQALYSL
+399 LQALYSI

-411 SVYIDGKSP
+411 SFFIEGKSP
-420 KNVKEWRQQI
+420 RNLKEWRQQLAI
-430 AVVPQQAQLFA
+430 VPQQAQLFA
-441 GTVRSNLSLGLASVS
+441 GTVRSNLSLGLESVLDS
-456 ESDLWAALEI
+456 ELWAALEI

-507 APILILDD
+507 APILVLDD

-529 ASIRRE
+529 SAIR
-535 LPEQTLIMVS
+535 LAFPEQTLIMVS
-545 QRTNSLRA
+545 QRTNSLRT

-590 EEGSHETI
+590 EEDSHETI

>member
-1 MFTSLVSSQLHKQL
+1 
-15 LLNKRMK
+15 MK
-22 RFFRYFQPYQK
+22 LFFQYFKPYK
-33 EAILGPVFK
+33 NESILGPVFK

-53 LIIAFIVDTIIPNGN
+53 LIIAYIVDTIIPNGN
-68 QGDLVAMLLLL
+68 RGDLVAMLLLL
-79 VGLACVGI
+79 VGLACIGI
-87 LVSLTAQYFSAKAAV
+87 IVSITAQYFSAKAAV

-127 SSSSLLTR
+127 SSASLLTR
-135 LTSDTLQIQTGINTF
+135 LTSDTLQVQTGINTF

-162 GSLMM
+162 GSLIM
-167 AFYISPSLSVYFLG
+167 AFYISPSLSIYFLG
-181 MIILLLII
+181 MILLLLVI
-189 VTGISIITS
+189 VTGISVLTS
-198 RMYQSIRKDVDSLV
+198 RIYQSIRKELDCLV
-212 GQVGETVMGW
+212 GQVRETITGW
-222 RVIRAFGQKAR
+222 RVIRAFGLRER
-233 EIKTFQGINQTY
+233 EIKTFQGINQRY
-245 KKHQLQAGFWSSL
+245 KKQQLQAGFWSSL
-258 LSPLTFLVVNTT
+258 LSPLTFLVVNGT
-270 LLILIWQGN
+270 LILLIWQGDSAISDN
-279 GAVSQNLLEQGML
+279 RLEQGML

-308 MIMVVSTLNQTY
+308 LIMVVTTLNQTY

-327 EVFDQES
+327 EVFEQKS
-334 ENVEAD
+334 EDVDAN
-340 LPVVKSRDKDLVFSV
+340 LPVVYSRDKELIFSV
-355 HDLTFAYPNSAEESL
+355 NHLSFSYPKSAEESL
-370 SGIDFELRK
+370 IDIDFELCKR
-379 GQFMGIIGGTGSGK
+379 QFMGLIGGTGSGK

-399 LQALYSL
+399 LQALYSI

-411 SVYIDGKSP
+411 SFFIEGKSP
-420 KNVKEWRQQI
+420 RNLKEWRQQLAI
-430 AVVPQQAQLFA
+430 VPQQAQLFA
-441 GTVRSNLSLGLASVS
+441 GTVRSNLSLGLESVLDS
-456 ESDLWAALEI
+456 ELWAALEI

-507 APILILDD
+507 APILVLDD

-529 ASIRRE
+529 SAIR
-535 LPEQTLIMVS
+535 LAFPEQTLIMVS
-545 QRTNSLRA
+545 QRTNSLRT

-590 EEGSHETI
+590 EEDSHETI

>member
-1 MFTSLVSSQLHKQL
+1 
-15 LLNKRMK
+15 MK
-22 RFFRYFQPYQK
+22 FLSRYFKDYIK
-33 EAILGPVFK
+33 ESILGPVFK
-42 LLEASFELLVP
+42 LLEACFELLVP
-53 LIIAFIVDTIIPNGN
+53 LIIAYIVDTIIPNGS
-68 QGDLVAMLLLL
+68 QGNLVAMLFLL
-79 VGLACVGI
+79 VGLACIGI
-87 LVSLTAQYFSAKAAV
+87 IVSLIAQYYSAKAAV
-102 GVTKALTNDL
+102 GVTKELTNDL

-162 GSLMM
+162 GSLIM
-167 AFYISPSLSVYFLG
+167 AFYINPSLSAYFLG
-181 MIILLLII
+181 MIILLIFI
-189 VTGISIITS
+189 VTVISVMTS
-198 RMYQSIRKDVDSLV
+198 RIYQSMRKELDGLV
-212 GQVGETVMGW
+212 GQVRETVTGW
-222 RVIRAFGQKAR
+222 RVIRAFGQRER
-233 EIKTFQGINQTY
+233 EIKAFQGINQIY
-245 KKHQLQAGFWSSL
+245 KKQQLQAGFWSSL
-258 LSPLTFLVVNTT
+258 LSPLTFLVVNGT

-279 GAVSQNLLEQGML
+279 IAISHNLLEQGML

-327 EVFDQES
+327 EVFDQTSEDVES
-334 ENVEAD
+334 S
-340 LPVVKSRDKDLVFSV
+340 LPKVVSEDKEIIFSV
-355 HDLTFAYPNSAEESL
+355 RHLSFSYPKSAEESL
-370 SGIDFELRK
+370 SDITFDLRK

-399 LQALYSL
+399 LQALYSV
-406 PTSQL
+406 PTNQL
-411 SVYIDGKSP
+411 SLFNDGKSP
-420 KNVKEWRQQI
+420 KNLKEWRQQI
-430 AVVPQQAQLFA
+430 AIVPQQAQLFA
-441 GTVRSNLSLGLASVS
+441 GTIRSNLSLGLEEISD
-456 ESDLWAALEI
+456 SDLWSALEI

-529 ASIRRE
+529 VAIRQE
-535 LPEQTLIMVS
+535 LPGQNLIMVS
-545 QRTNSLRA
+545 QRTNSLRT
-553 ADQILVLD
+553 ADQILVLE

-578 AIYQEIDQSQHR
+578 AIYQEIHQSQQQG
-590 EEGSHETI
+590 EEDSYETI

>member
-1 MFTSLVSSQLHKQL
+1 
-15 LLNKRMK
+15 MK
-22 RFFRYFQPYQK
+22 FLSRYFKDYIK
-33 EAILGPVFK
+33 ESILGPVFK
-42 LLEASFELLVP
+42 LLEACFELLVP
-53 LIIAFIVDTIIPNGN
+53 LIIAYIVDTIIPNGS
-68 QGDLVAMLLLL
+68 QGNLVAMLFLL
-79 VGLACVGI
+79 VGLACIGI
-87 LVSLTAQYFSAKAAV
+87 IVSLIAQYYSAKAAV
-102 GVTKALTNDL
+102 GVTKELTNDL

-162 GSLMM
+162 GSLIM
-167 AFYISPSLSVYFLG
+167 AFYISPSLSAYFLG
-181 MIILLLII
+181 MIILLIFI
-189 VTGISIITS
+189 VTVISVMTS
-198 RMYQSIRKDVDSLV
+198 RIYQSMRKELDGLV
-212 GQVGETVMGW
+212 GQVRETVTGW
-222 RVIRAFGQKAR
+222 RVIRAFGQRER
-233 EIKTFQGINQTY
+233 EIKAFQGINQIY
-245 KKHQLQAGFWSSL
+245 KKQQLQAGFWSSL
-258 LSPLTFLVVNTT
+258 LSPLTFLVVNGT
-270 LLILIWQGN
+270 LLILIWRGN
-279 GAVSQNLLEQGML
+279 IAISHNLLEQGML

-327 EVFDQES
+327 EVFDQTSEDVES
-334 ENVEAD
+334 S
-340 LPVVKSRDKDLVFSV
+340 LPIVVSEDKEIIFSV
-355 HDLTFAYPNSAEESL
+355 RHLSFSYPKSAEESL
-370 SGIDFELRK
+370 SDITFDLRK

-399 LQALYSL
+399 LQALYSV

-411 SVYIDGKSP
+411 SLFIDGKSP
-420 KNVKEWRQQI
+420 KNLKEWRQRI
-430 AVVPQQAQLFA
+430 AIVPQQAQLFA
-441 GTVRSNLSLGLASVS
+441 GTIRSNLSLGLEEISD
-456 ESDLWAALEI
+456 SDLWSALEI

-529 ASIRRE
+529 AAIRKE
-535 LPEQTLIMVS
+535 LPGQNLIMVS
-545 QRTNSLRA
+545 QRTNSLRT
-553 ADQILVLD
+553 ADQILVLE

-578 AIYQEIDQSQHR
+578 AIYQEIHQSQQQG
-590 EEGSHETI
+590 EEDSYETI

>member
-1 MFTSLVSSQLHKQL
+1 
-15 LLNKRMK
+15 MK
-22 RFFRYFQPYQK
+22 SFKRYFKPYRK
-33 EAILGPVFK
+33 EAILGPIFK
-42 LLEASFELLVP
+42 LLEASFELTVP
-53 LIIAFIVDTIIPNGN
+53 LIIASIVDTIIPNGS

-87 LVSLTAQYFSAKAAV
+87 IVSLTAQYYSAKAAV
-102 GVTKALTNDL
+102 GVTKELTNDL
-112 YQKVLSLPKSSRDIL
+112 YQKVLTLPKSSRDIL

-181 MIILLLII
+181 MIILLLLI
-189 VTGISIITS
+189 VTVISNLTS
-198 RMYQSIRKDVDSLV
+198 RIYQSIRKELDSLV
-212 GQVGETVMGW
+212 GQVRETVTGW
-222 RVIRAFGQKAR
+222 RVIRAFGQKER
-233 EIKTFQGINQTY
+233 EINTFQGINQTY
-245 KKHQLQAGFWSSL
+245 KKQQLQAGFWSSL

-279 GAVSQNLLEQGML
+279 LAITHNLLEQGML

-308 MIMVVSTLNQTY
+308 MIMVISTLNQTY

-334 ENVEAD
+334 EDVGAD
-340 LPVVKSRDKDLVFSV
+340 LPAVQFNDKELVFSV
-355 HDLTFAYPNSAEESL
+355 NNLSFAYPRSAEQAL
-370 SGIDFELRK
+370 LNIDFELCK

-406 PTSQL
+406 PPQQL
-411 SVYIDGKSP
+411 SHSIDGKSP
-420 KNVKEWRQQI
+420 KNLKEWRQQI
-430 AVVPQQAQLFA
+430 AIVPQQAQLFA
-441 GTVRSNLSLGLASVS
+441 GTVRSNLSLGLDTVAD
-456 ESDLWAALEI
+456 SDLWSALEI
-466 AQAKSFIEDKGGLD
+466 AQAKSFVEEKGGLD
-480 SPVEAFGKNFSGG
+480 SSVEAFGKNFSGG

-529 ASIRRE
+529 AAIRQE
-535 LPEQTLIMVS
+535 FPEQTLIMVS
-545 QRTNSLRA
+545 QRTNSLRR

-561 QGRQVGLGRHE
+561 QGHQVGLGRHE

-590 EEGSHETI
+590 EEDSHETI

>member
-1 MFTSLVSSQLHKQL
+1 
-15 LLNKRMK
+15 MK
-22 RFFRYFQPYQK
+22 FLSRYFKDYIK
-33 EAILGPVFK
+33 ESILGPVFK
-42 LLEASFELLVP
+42 LLEACFELLVP
-53 LIIAFIVDTIIPNGN
+53 LIIAYIVDTIIPNGS
-68 QGDLVAMLLLL
+68 QGNLVAMLFLL
-79 VGLACVGI
+79 VGLACIGI
-87 LVSLTAQYFSAKAAV
+87 IVSLIAQYYSAKAAV
-102 GVTKALTNDL
+102 GVTKELTNDL

-162 GSLMM
+162 GSLIM
-167 AFYISPSLSVYFLG
+167 AFYISPSLSAYFLG
-181 MIILLLII
+181 MIILLIFI
-189 VTGISIITS
+189 VTVISVMTS
-198 RMYQSIRKDVDSLV
+198 RIYQSIRKELDGLV
-212 GQVGETVMGW
+212 GQVRETVTGW
-222 RVIRAFGQKAR
+222 RVIRAFGQRER
-233 EIKTFQGINQTY
+233 EIKAFHGINQIY
-245 KKHQLQAGFWSSL
+245 KKQQLQAGFWSSL
-258 LSPLTFLVVNTT
+258 LSPLTFLVVNGT

-279 GAVSQNLLEQGML
+279 IAISHNLLEQGML

-327 EVFDQES
+327 EVFDQTSEDVES
-334 ENVEAD
+334 S
-340 LPVVKSRDKDLVFSV
+340 LPKVVSEDKEIIFSV
-355 HDLTFAYPNSAEESL
+355 RHLSFSYPKSAEESL
-370 SGIDFELRK
+370 SDIAFDLRK

-399 LQALYSL
+399 LQALYSVS
-406 PTSQL
+406 TNQL
-411 SVYIDGKSP
+411 SLFIDGKSP
-420 KNVKEWRQQI
+420 KNLKEWRQRI
-430 AVVPQQAQLFA
+430 AIVPQQAQLFA
-441 GTVRSNLSLGLASVS
+441 GTIRSNLSLGLEEISD
-456 ESDLWAALEI
+456 SDLWSALEI

-529 ASIRRE
+529 VAIRQE
-535 LPEQTLIMVS
+535 LPGQNLIMVS
-545 QRTNSLRA
+545 QRTNSLRT
-553 ADQILVLD
+553 ADQILVLE

-578 AIYQEIDQSQHR
+578 AIYQEIHQSQQQG
-590 EEGSHETI
+590 EEDSYETI

>member
-1 MFTSLVSSQLHKQL
+1 
-15 LLNKRMK
+15 MK
-22 RFFRYFQPYQK
+22 FLSRYFKDYIK
-33 EAILGPVFK
+33 ESILGPIFK
-42 LLEASFELLVP
+42 LLEACFELLVP
-53 LIIAFIVDTIIPNGN
+53 LIIAYIVDTIIPNGS
-68 QGDLVAMLLLL
+68 QGNLVAMLFLL
-79 VGLACVGI
+79 VGLACIGI
-87 LVSLTAQYFSAKAAV
+87 IVSLIAQYYSAKAAV
-102 GVTKALTNDL
+102 GVTKELTNDL

-162 GSLMM
+162 GSLIM
-167 AFYISPSLSVYFLG
+167 AFHISPSLSAYFLG
-181 MIILLLII
+181 MIILLIFI
-189 VTGISIITS
+189 VTVISVMTS
-198 RMYQSIRKDVDSLV
+198 RIYQSMRKELDGLV
-212 GQVGETVMGW
+212 GQVRETVTGW
-222 RVIRAFGQKAR
+222 RVIRAFGQRER
-233 EIKTFQGINQTY
+233 EIKAFQGINQIY
-245 KKHQLQAGFWSSL
+245 KKQQLQAGFWSSL
-258 LSPLTFLVVNTT
+258 LSPLTFLVVNGT

-279 GAVSQNLLEQGML
+279 IAISHNLLEQGML

-327 EVFDQES
+327 EVFDQTSEDVES
-334 ENVEAD
+334 S
-340 LPVVKSRDKDLVFSV
+340 LPKVVSEDKEIIFSV
-355 HDLTFAYPNSAEESL
+355 RHLSFSYPKSAEESL
-370 SGIDFELRK
+370 SDIAFDLRK

-399 LQALYSL
+399 LQALYSV
-406 PTSQL
+406 PTNQL
-411 SVYIDGKSP
+411 SLFIDGKSP
-420 KNVKEWRQQI
+420 KNLKEWRQQI
-430 AVVPQQAQLFA
+430 AIVPQQAQLFA
-441 GTVRSNLSLGLASVS
+441 GTIRSNLSLGLEEISD
-456 ESDLWAALEI
+456 SDLWSAIEI

-493 QRQRLTI
+493 QRQRLTL

-529 ASIRRE
+529 VAIRQE
-535 LPEQTLIMVS
+535 LPGQNLIMVS
-545 QRTNSLRA
+545 QRTNSLRT
-553 ADQILVLD
+553 ADQILVLE

-578 AIYQEIDQSQHR
+578 AIYQEIHQSQQQG
-590 EEGSHETI
+590 EEDSYETI

>member
-1 MFTSLVSSQLHKQL
+1 
-15 LLNKRMK
+15 MK
-22 RFFRYFQPYQK
+22 LFFQYFKPYK
-33 EAILGPVFK
+33 NESILGPVFK

-53 LIIAFIVDTIIPNGN
+53 LIIAYIVDTIIPNGN
-68 QGDLVAMLLLL
+68 RGDLVAMLLLL
-79 VGLACVGI
+79 VGLACIGI
-87 LVSLTAQYFSAKAAV
+87 IVSIIAQYFSAKAAV

-127 SSSSLLTR
+127 SSASLLTR
-135 LTSDTLQIQTGINTF
+135 LTSDTLQVQTGINTF

-162 GSLMM
+162 GSLIM
-167 AFYISPSLSVYFLG
+167 AFYISPSLSIYFLG
-181 MIILLLII
+181 MILLLLVI
-189 VTGISIITS
+189 VTGISVLTS
-198 RMYQSIRKDVDSLV
+198 RIYQSIRKELDCLV
-212 GQVGETVMGW
+212 GQVRETITGW
-222 RVIRAFGQKAR
+222 RVIQAFGQRER
-233 EIKTFQGINQTY
+233 EIKTFQGINQRY
-245 KKHQLQAGFWSSL
+245 KKQQLQSGFWSSL
-258 LSPLTFLVVNTT
+258 LSPLTFLVVNGT
-270 LLILIWQGN
+270 LILLIWQGDSAISDN
-279 GAVSQNLLEQGML
+279 RLEQGML

-308 MIMVVSTLNQTY
+308 LIMVVTTLNQTY

-327 EVFDQES
+327 EVFEQKS
-334 ENVEAD
+334 EDVDAN
-340 LPVVKSRDKDLVFSV
+340 LPVVYSRDKELIFSV
-355 HDLTFAYPNSAEESL
+355 NHLSFSYPKSAEESL
-370 SGIDFELRK
+370 IDIDFELCKR
-379 GQFMGIIGGTGSGK
+379 QFMGLIGGTGSGK

-399 LQALYSL
+399 LQALYYI

-411 SVYIDGKSP
+411 SFFIEGKSP
-420 KNVKEWRQQI
+420 RNLKEWRQQLAI
-430 AVVPQQAQLFA
+430 VPQQAQLFA
-441 GTVRSNLSLGLASVS
+441 GTVRSNLSLGLESVLDS
-456 ESDLWAALEI
+456 ELWAALEI

-507 APILILDD
+507 APILVLDD

-529 ASIRRE
+529 SAIR
-535 LPEQTLIMVS
+535 LAFPEQTLIMVS
-545 QRTNSLRA
+545 QRTNSLRT

-590 EEGSHETI
+590 EEDSHETI

>member
-1 MFTSLVSSQLHKQL
+1 
-15 LLNKRMK
+15 MK
-22 RFFRYFQPYQK
+22 FLSRYFKDYIK
-33 EAILGPVFK
+33 ESILGPVFK
-42 LLEASFELLVP
+42 LLEACFELLVP
-53 LIIAFIVDTIIPNGN
+53 LIIAYIVDTIIPNGS
-68 QGDLVAMLLLL
+68 QGNLVAMLFLL
-79 VGLACVGI
+79 VGLACIGI
-87 LVSLTAQYFSAKAAV
+87 IVSLIAQYYSAKAAV
-102 GVTKALTNDL
+102 GVTKELTNDL

-162 GSLMM
+162 GSLIM
-167 AFYISPSLSVYFLG
+167 AFYISPSLSAYFLG
-181 MIILLLII
+181 MIILLIFI
-189 VTGISIITS
+189 VTVISVMTS
-198 RMYQSIRKDVDSLV
+198 RIYQSIRKELDGLV
-212 GQVGETVMGW
+212 GQVRETVTGW
-222 RVIRAFGQKAR
+222 RVIRAFGQRER
-233 EIKTFQGINQTY
+233 EIKAFHGINQIY
-245 KKHQLQAGFWSSL
+245 KKQQLQAGFWSSL
-258 LSPLTFLVVNTT
+258 LSPLTFLVVNGT

-279 GAVSQNLLEQGML
+279 IAISQNLLEQGML

-327 EVFDQES
+327 EVFDQTSEDVES
-334 ENVEAD
+334 S
-340 LPVVKSRDKDLVFSV
+340 LPIVVSEDKEIIFSV
-355 HDLTFAYPNSAEESL
+355 RHLSFSYPKSAEESL
-370 SGIDFELRK
+370 SDIAFDLRK

-399 LQALYSL
+399 LQALYSV
-406 PTSQL
+406 PTNQL
-411 SVYIDGKSP
+411 SLFIDGKSP
-420 KNVKEWRQQI
+420 KNLKEWRQQI

-441 GTVRSNLSLGLASVS
+441 GTIRSNLSLGLEEISD
-456 ESDLWAALEI
+456 SDLWSALEI

-529 ASIRRE
+529 VAIRQE
-535 LPEQTLIMVS
+535 LPGQNLIMVS
-545 QRTNSLRA
+545 QRTNSLRT
-553 ADQILVLD
+553 ADQILVLE

-578 AIYQEIDQSQHR
+578 AIYQEIHQSQQQG
-590 EEGSHETI
+590 EEDSYETS

>member
-1 MFTSLVSSQLHKQL
+1 
-15 LLNKRMK
+15 MK
-22 RFFRYFQPYQK
+22 FLSRYFKDYIK
-33 EAILGPVFK
+33 ESILGPVFK
-42 LLEASFELLVP
+42 LLEACFELLVP
-53 LIIAFIVDTIIPNGN
+53 LIIAYIVDTIIPNGS
-68 QGDLVAMLLLL
+68 QGNLVAMLFLL
-79 VGLACVGI
+79 VGLACIGI
-87 LVSLTAQYFSAKAAV
+87 IVSLIAQYYSAKAAV
-102 GVTKALTNDL
+102 GVTKELTNDL

-162 GSLMM
+162 GSLIM
-167 AFYISPSLSVYFLG
+167 AFYISPSLSTYFLG
-181 MIILLLII
+181 MIILLIFI
-189 VTGISIITS
+189 VTVISVMTS
-198 RMYQSIRKDVDSLV
+198 RIYQSIRKELDGLV
-212 GQVGETVMGW
+212 GQVRETVTGW
-222 RVIRAFGQKAR
+222 RVIRAFGQRER
-233 EIKTFQGINQTY
+233 EIKAFQGINQIY
-245 KKHQLQAGFWSSL
+245 KKQQLQAGFWSSL
-258 LSPLTFLVVNTT
+258 LSPLTFLVVNGT

-279 GAVSQNLLEQGML
+279 IAISHNLLEQGML

-327 EVFDQES
+327 EVFDQTSEDVES
-334 ENVEAD
+334 S
-340 LPVVKSRDKDLVFSV
+340 LPKVVSEDKEIIFSV
-355 HDLTFAYPNSAEESL
+355 CHLSFSYPKSAEESL
-370 SGIDFELRK
+370 SDIAFDLRK

-399 LQALYSL
+399 LQALYSV
-406 PTSQL
+406 PTNQL
-411 SVYIDGKSP
+411 SLFIDGKSP
-420 KNVKEWRQQI
+420 KNLKEWRQQI
-430 AVVPQQAQLFA
+430 AIVPQQAQLFA
-441 GTVRSNLSLGLASVS
+441 GTIRSNLSLGLEEISD
-456 ESDLWAALEI
+456 SDLWSALEI

-529 ASIRRE
+529 VAIRQE
-535 LPEQTLIMVS
+535 LPGQNLIMVS
-545 QRTNSLRA
+545 QRTNSLRT
-553 ADQILVLD
+553 ADQILVLE
-561 QGRQVGLGRHE
+561 QGRQVGLGPHE

-578 AIYQEIDQSQHR
+578 AIYQEIHQSQQQG
-590 EEGSHETI
+590 EEDSYETS

>member
-1 MFTSLVSSQLHKQL
+1 
-15 LLNKRMK
+15 MK
-22 RFFRYFQPYQK
+22 FLSRYFKDYIK
-33 EAILGPVFK
+33 ESILGPVFK
-42 LLEASFELLVP
+42 LLEACFELLVP
-53 LIIAFIVDTIIPNGN
+53 LIIAYIVDTIIPNGS
-68 QGDLVAMLLLL
+68 QGNLVAMLFLL
-79 VGLACVGI
+79 VGIACIGI
-87 LVSLTAQYFSAKAAV
+87 IVSLIAQYYSAKAAV
-102 GVTKALTNDL
+102 GVTKELTNDL

-162 GSLMM
+162 GSLIM
-167 AFYISPSLSVYFLG
+167 AFYISPSLSAYFLG
-181 MIILLLII
+181 MIILLIFI
-189 VTGISIITS
+189 VTVISVMTS
-198 RMYQSIRKDVDSLV
+198 RIYQSIRKELDGLV
-212 GQVGETVMGW
+212 GQVRETVTGW
-222 RVIRAFGQKAR
+222 RVIRAFGQRER
-233 EIKTFQGINQTY
+233 EIKAFQGINQIY
-245 KKHQLQAGFWSSL
+245 KKQQLQAGFWSSL
-258 LSPLTFLVVNTT
+258 LSPLTFLVVNGT

-279 GAVSQNLLEQGML
+279 IAISHNLLEQGML

-327 EVFDQES
+327 EVFDLTSEDVES
-334 ENVEAD
+334 S
-340 LPVVKSRDKDLVFSV
+340 LPKVVSEDKEIIFSV
-355 HDLTFAYPNSAEESL
+355 RHLSFSYPKSAEESL
-370 SGIDFELRK
+370 SDITFDLRK

-399 LQALYSL
+399 LQALYSV
-406 PTSQL
+406 PTNQL
-411 SVYIDGKSP
+411 SLFIDGKSP
-420 KNVKEWRQQI
+420 KNLKEWRQQI
-430 AVVPQQAQLFA
+430 AIVPQQAQLFA
-441 GTVRSNLSLGLASVS
+441 GTIRSNLSLGLEEISD
-456 ESDLWAALEI
+456 SDLWSALEI

-529 ASIRRE
+529 VAIRQE
-535 LPEQTLIMVS
+535 LPGQNLIMVS
-545 QRTNSLRA
+545 QRTNSLRT
-553 ADQILVLD
+553 ADQILVLE

-578 AIYQEIDQSQHR
+578 AIYQEIHQSQQQG
-590 EEGSHETI
+590 EEDSYETI

>member
-1 MFTSLVSSQLHKQL
+1 
-15 LLNKRMK
+15 MK
-22 RFFRYFQPYQK
+22 FLSRYFKDYIK
-33 EAILGPVFK
+33 ESILGPVFK
-42 LLEASFELLVP
+42 LLEACFELLVP
-53 LIIAFIVDTIIPNGN
+53 LIIAYIVDTIIPNGS
-68 QGDLVAMLLLL
+68 QGNLVAMLFLL
-79 VGLACVGI
+79 VGLACIGI
-87 LVSLTAQYFSAKAAV
+87 IVSLIAQYYSAKAAV
-102 GVTKALTNDL
+102 GVTKELTNDL

-162 GSLMM
+162 GSLIM
-167 AFYISPSLSVYFLG
+167 AFYISPSLSAYFLG
-181 MIILLLII
+181 MIILLIFI
-189 VTGISIITS
+189 VTVISVMTS
-198 RMYQSIRKDVDSLV
+198 RIYQSMRKELDGLV
-212 GQVGETVMGW
+212 GQVRETVTGW
-222 RVIRAFGQKAR
+222 RVIRAFGQRER
-233 EIKTFQGINQTY
+233 EIKAFQGINQIY
-245 KKHQLQAGFWSSL
+245 KKQQLQAGFWSSL
-258 LSPLTFLVVNTT
+258 LSPLTFLVVNGT
-270 LLILIWQGN
+270 LLILIWRGN
-279 GAVSQNLLEQGML
+279 IAISHNLLEQGML

-327 EVFDQES
+327 EVFDQTSEDVES
-334 ENVEAD
+334 S
-340 LPVVKSRDKDLVFSV
+340 LPKVVSEDKEIIFSV
-355 HDLTFAYPNSAEESL
+355 RHLSFSYPKSAEESL
-370 SGIDFELRK
+370 SDIAFDLRK

-399 LQALYSL
+399 LQALYSV
-406 PTSQL
+406 PTNQL
-411 SVYIDGKSP
+411 SLFIDGKSP
-420 KNVKEWRQQI
+420 KSLKEWRQQI
-430 AVVPQQAQLFA
+430 AIVPQQAQLFA
-441 GTVRSNLSLGLASVS
+441 GTIRSNLSLGLEEISD
-456 ESDLWAALEI
+456 SDLWSALEI

-529 ASIRRE
+529 VAIRQE
-535 LPEQTLIMVS
+535 LPGQNLIMVS
-545 QRTNSLRA
+545 QRTNSLRT
-553 ADQILVLD
+553 ADQILVLE

-578 AIYQEIDQSQHR
+578 AIYQEIHQSQQQG
-590 EEGSHETI
+590 EEDSYETI

>member
-1 MFTSLVSSQLHKQL
+1 
-15 LLNKRMK
+15 MK
-22 RFFRYFQPYQK
+22 FLSRYFKDYIK
-33 EAILGPVFK
+33 ESILGPVFK
-42 LLEASFELLVP
+42 LLEACFELLVP
-53 LIIAFIVDTIIPNGN
+53 LIIAYIVDTIIPNGS
-68 QGDLVAMLLLL
+68 QGNLVAMLFLL
-79 VGLACVGI
+79 VGIACIGI
-87 LVSLTAQYFSAKAAV
+87 IVSLIAQYYSAKAAV
-102 GVTKALTNDL
+102 GVTKELTNDL

-162 GSLMM
+162 GSLIM
-167 AFYISPSLSVYFLG
+167 AFYISPSLSAYFLG
-181 MIILLLII
+181 MIILLIFI
-189 VTGISIITS
+189 VTVISVMTS
-198 RMYQSIRKDVDSLV
+198 RIYQSMRKELDGLV
-212 GQVGETVMGW
+212 GQVRETVTGW
-222 RVIRAFGQKAR
+222 RVIRAFGQRER
-233 EIKTFQGINQTY
+233 EIKAFQGINQIY
-245 KKHQLQAGFWSSL
+245 KKQQLQAGFWSSL
-258 LSPLTFLVVNTT
+258 LSPLTFLVVNGT

-279 GAVSQNLLEQGML
+279 IAISHNLLEQGML

-327 EVFDQES
+327 EVFDQTSEDVES
-334 ENVEAD
+334 S
-340 LPVVKSRDKDLVFSV
+340 LPIVVSEDKEIIFSV
-355 HDLTFAYPNSAEESL
+355 RHLSFSYPKSAEESL
-370 SGIDFELRK
+370 SDIAFDLRK

-399 LQALYSL
+399 LQALYSV
-406 PTSQL
+406 PTNQL
-411 SVYIDGKSP
+411 SLFNDGKSP
-420 KNVKEWRQQI
+420 KNLKEWRQQI

-441 GTVRSNLSLGLASVS
+441 GTIRSNLSLGLEEISD
-456 ESDLWAALEI
+456 SDLWSALEI

-529 ASIRRE
+529 VAIRQE
-535 LPEQTLIMVS
+535 LPGQNLIMVS
-545 QRTNSLRA
+545 QRTNSLRT
-553 ADQILVLD
+553 ADQILVLE

-578 AIYQEIDQSQHR
+578 AIYQEIHQSQQQG
-590 EEGSHETI
+590 EEDSYETI

>member
-1 MFTSLVSSQLHKQL
+1 
-15 LLNKRMK
+15 MK
-22 RFFRYFQPYQK
+22 LFFQYFKPYK
-33 EAILGPVFK
+33 NESILGPVFK

-53 LIIAFIVDTIIPNGN
+53 LIIAYIVDTIIPNGN
-68 QGDLVAMLLLL
+68 RGDLVAMLLLL
-79 VGLACVGI
+79 VGLACIGI
-87 LVSLTAQYFSAKAAV
+87 IVSITAQYFSAKAAV

-127 SSSSLLTR
+127 SSASLLTR
-135 LTSDTLQIQTGINTF
+135 LTSDTLQVQTGINTF

-162 GSLMM
+162 GSLIM
-167 AFYISPSLSVYFLG
+167 AFYISPSLSIYFLG
-181 MIILLLII
+181 MILLLLVI
-189 VTGISIITS
+189 VTGISVLTS
-198 RMYQSIRKDVDSLV
+198 RIYQSIRKELDGLV
-212 GQVGETVMGW
+212 GQVRETITGW
-222 RVIRAFGQKAR
+222 RVIRAFGQRER
-233 EIKTFQGINQTY
+233 EIKTFQDINQRY
-245 KKHQLQAGFWSSL
+245 KKQQLQSGFWSSL
-258 LSPLTFLVVNTT
+258 LSPLTFLVVNGT
-270 LLILIWQGN
+270 LILLIWQGDSAISDN
-279 GAVSQNLLEQGML
+279 RLEQGML

-308 MIMVVSTLNQTY
+308 LIMVVTTLNQTY

-327 EVFDQES
+327 EVFEQKS
-334 ENVEAD
+334 EDVDAN
-340 LPVVKSRDKDLVFSV
+340 LPVVYSRDKELIFSV
-355 HDLTFAYPNSAEESL
+355 NHLSFSYPKSAEESL
-370 SGIDFELRK
+370 IDIDFELCKR
-379 GQFMGIIGGTGSGK
+379 QFMGLIGGTGSGK

-399 LQALYSL
+399 LQALYSI

-411 SVYIDGKSP
+411 SFFIEGKSP
-420 KNVKEWRQQI
+420 RNLKEWRQQLAI
-430 AVVPQQAQLFA
+430 VPQQAQLFA
-441 GTVRSNLSLGLASVS
+441 GTVRSNLSLGLESVLDS
-456 ESDLWAALEI
+456 ELWAALEI

-507 APILILDD
+507 APILVLDD

-529 ASIRRE
+529 SAIR
-535 LPEQTLIMVS
+535 LAFPEQTLIMVS
-545 QRTNSLRA
+545 QRTNSLRT

-590 EEGSHETI
+590 EEDSHETI